1 MINKYRPYAM
11 GINQTMG
18 SSAAILGTFV
28 AAGFVKHNAG
38 GRGGWQWAYYFQSF
52 VYAVAGISVFA
63 TYFPPP
69 PVLRRRGNL
78 REIFARVDYIGILLL
93 CASLASLILGLTWGG
108 STYPWSSGKIIAML
122 TCGCG
127 GLVLFGLHEWLGKSD
142 GLFDHRL
149 LQTANFPI
157 LLFVCMVDGML
168 LLGVN
173 VLYSQE
179 IADLFTTDA
188 VNIALILSP
197 YLITSTFGCLPAGFI
212 MAKTKSYRIL
222 LVGALLWCGLF
233 TGLMALINPHRLA
246 MACVF
251 SALFGIATAVTT
263 VIPSMHPPLSS
274 HSLVQHTWLT

>member
-78 REIFARVDYIGILLL
+78 REIFARVDYVGILLL
-93 CASLASLILGLTWGG
+93 CALLASLILGLTWGD

-197 YLITSTFGCLPAGFI
+197 YLITSTFGCLPAASSWLKPSPTAFCSSEPSCG
-212 MAKTKSYRIL
+212 AVYSQASWHSSTRIDWPWR
-222 LVGALLWCGLF
+222 VSFQPC
-233 TGLMALINPHRLA
+233 
-246 MACVF
+246 
-251 SALFGIATAVTT
+251 SASQQRSPLSFQVCT
-263 VIPSMHPPLSS
+263 PLSS
-274 HSLVQHTWLT
+274 HSLVQHT

>member
-1 MINKYRPYAM
+1 MINKYRPHAM

-18 SSAAILGTFV
+18 STAAILGTFV

-38 GRGGWQWAYYFQSF
+38 GGGGWQWLTIFNRLFMPWLAPPSSQHTSHRRLSCGDE
-52 VYAVAGISVFA
+52 GISGKSS
-63 TYFPPP
+63 
-69 PVLRRRGNL
+69 PVST
-78 REIFARVDYIGILLL
+78 ISAFSC

-127 GLVLFGLHEWLGKSD
+127 GLALFGLYEWLGKSD
-142 GLFDHRL
+142 GLFYHRL

-179 IADLFTTDA
+179 IADPFTTDA
-188 VNIALILSP
+188 VNIALIFITISDYFNLWLPPRWLHHGQNQVLPCSAHRSP
-197 YLITSTFGCLPAGFI
+197 PVVRS
-212 MAKTKSYRIL
+212 
-222 LVGALLWCGLF
+222 VH
-233 TGLMALINPHRLA
+233 GLMALINPHRLA

-251 SALFGIATAVTT
+251 SVLFGIATAVTT
-263 VIPSMHPPLSS
+263 VIPSMQPPFLP
-274 HSLVQHTWLT
+274 T